1 MAKPQDINPLVTDAN
16 TQNSASVIGSSPQM
30 ALSMFYQA
38 VGQAYAIT
46 MQNAAST
53 QHNLNMLNTPIV
65 TNAVTAITKA
75 GQGGGGT
82 GAPAP
87 APAPVPAPHHH
98 S

>member
-1 MAKPQDINPLVTDAN
+1 MTPPKEVNPLVTGAN
-16 TQNSASVIGSSPQM
+16 TQNATAVIGSSPTV

-38 VGQAYAIT
+38 VGQAYAMT

-75 GQGGGGT
+75 GQGSA

-87 APAPVPAPHHH
+87 QPKPKP
-98 S
+98 